1 MKGSGRLAII
11 TLFMSLLLIFPVPFL
26 GSVGAQ
32 HSSAANGRLGANNYL
47 LSSYL
52 QTSSLELGYGPGSLT
67 PISQQ
72 LPVYTVNDQL
82 WIESNYNTAIQ
93 AQLTDSKGNTLV
105 NRTIEPSTATE
116 FYLFAS
122 SLASSNL
129 TLGVSGAQLFSVPL
143 QFVNP
148 SNDTIGTLSA
158 KYSLNKG
165 ALLGS
170 LTSPNLSSLFD
181 IQQCLTNVSSSNE
194 AQVPLPSTFGN
205 GFIGIDGSP
214 SAPTAEISLQ
224 NANATNAFGFSY
236 ELLANFTY
244 MLPSG
249 SGGSGYTNSEFEVA
263 TSNTVLVLPGAHS
276 SINLTLSDLASPR
289 NGRYILRAFFENGQ
303 ASQVVQTSLVLKSI
317 SSSSWFWLGSCQE
330 LKQAGPPTISFE
342 ANLTGS
348 TVQWPKFLYLMYQ
361 VVPGVESFTN
371 VSLDLNL
378 NRVNFVANSNKM
390 TLPSDIQVSSDPSNS
405 NSGIES
411 LDIGSGGVV
420 YLITNGTYPAL
431 ATFAFS
437 FGGKTFATDNVVFQ
451 SPDDDPTGNISLGE
465 LLVAASRGSQGIYN
479 ATVTI
484 YSNSLNTLVTEQ
496 TNTDGIVDLFVPAG
510 NYTVTVKVGS
520 ETLTS
525 AEDVLLG
532 ATTQYAA
539 VFPAPINY
547 IQDLLLALS
556 IITVLGALGN
566 FWFWFAKRRV
576 RKFSR

>member
-1 MKGSGRLAII
+1 MKGSGSLVII
-11 TLFMSLLLIFPVPFL
+11 ALVMSLLLLFPAPFL
-26 GSVGAQ
+26 SSFRAQ
-32 HSSAANGRLGANNYL
+32 HSSAANGKLGANNDR

-93 AQLTDSKGNTLV
+93 TQLTASKGNILV
-105 NRTIEPSTATE
+105 NRTIEPSTAAE
-116 FYLFAS
+116 LYLFTS
-122 SLASSNL
+122 SLATSNL
-129 TLGVSGAQLFSVPL
+129 TLGVSGIQSFSVPL

-148 SNDTIGTLSA
+148 SNSTIGPLSA
-158 KYSLNKG
+158 RYSLNKG
-165 ALLGS
+165 DLLGS

-181 IQQCLTNVSSSNE
+181 IQQCLTNVSSSGE
-194 AQVPLPSTFGN
+194 AEVSLPSTFGT

-224 NANATNAFGFSY
+224 YANALNAFSFSY

-244 MLPSG
+244 MLPGG
-249 SGGSGYTNSEFEVA
+249 SGGTGYTNSEVEVA
-263 TSNTVLVLPGAHS
+263 RSNSVLVLPGAHS
-276 SINLTLSDLASPR
+276 SINLTLSDLASLR

-303 ASQVVQTSLVLKSI
+303 ASQEVQTSLVLKSI
-317 SSSSWFWLGSCQE
+317 SASSWFWLGSCQE

-348 TVQWPKFLYLMYQ
+348 TVEWPKFLYLMYQ

-378 NRVNFVANSNKM
+378 NRVNFVVNSNKM

-411 LDIGSGGVV
+411 LEIGSGGVV
-420 YLITNGTYPAL
+420 YLITNGTYPAF

-465 LLVAASRGSQGIYN
+465 LLVAATRGSQGIYN

-484 YSNSLNTLVTEQ
+484 FSNSLNTSVTEQ
-496 TNTDGIVDLFVPAG
+496 TNADGIVDLFVPAG
-510 NYTVTVKVGS
+510 SYNVTVKIGS

-525 AEDVLLG
+525 TEDVLLG
-532 ATTQYAA
+532 VTTQYAA
-539 VFPAPINY
+539 VFPAPVNY
-547 IQDLLLALS
+547 TQDLLLALS

-566 FWFWFAKRRV
+566 FWFRFAKRRV